1 MATNPNDDL
10 VTNKEATEEEFT
22 PFSVLLA
29 RDLIFMDWTIQFGGQ
44 LLGLLLG
51 VILGF
56 LFGAQM
62 GVLFGFGDS
71 DTIEFSAYL
80 AIQIGTIL
88 AVLALSVFY
97 IQKMGIKINSPKKIA
112 RKKLNI

>member
-1 MATNPNDDL
+1 MATNPDDDQ
-10 VTNKEATEEEFT
+10 VANEEATEDVFT

-44 LLGLLLG
+44 LLGLLVG

-62 GVLFGFGDS
+62 GAMFGFGDS

-80 AIQIGTIL
+80 AIHQHL
-88 AVLALSVFY
+88 
-97 IQKMGIKINSPKKIA
+97 
-112 RKKLNI
+112 

>member
-56 LFGAQM
+56 LFGSQM
-62 GVLFGFGDS
+62 GVLFGF
-71 DTIEFSAYL
+71 
-80 AIQIGTIL
+80 
-88 AVLALSVFY
+88 
-97 IQKMGIKINSPKKIA
+97 
-112 RKKLNI
+112 